1 MEQYCAFCGKTF
13 TSRNAR
19 RLYCSAK
26 CRRDAQNERRMDER
40 AEAAEARETEPWD
53 HDPWDA
59 MEAATDEEWDVLY
72 GNMLLD
78 AAPWEVT
85 DNPWGGPQFNALPKQ
100 ARQLRRKKDKH
111 KGQAFLPGMEA
122 WLVN

>member
-1 MEQYCAFCGKTF
+1 
-13 TSRNAR
+13 
-19 RLYCSAK
+19 
-26 CRRDAQNERRMDER
+26 MDER

-85 DNPWGGPQFNALPKQ
+85 DNPWGGPQFSRAKPQ
-100 ARQLRRKKDKH
+100 RRRHKKDRH

-122 WLVN
+122 WAF